1 MSNDAINREIPM
13 PFRER
18 YAELIEIIDEFCD
31 QHLNDEYKEV
41 CGLLAADLCQDGS
54 PILKGKA
61 SSWAAGIIWSIGR
74 ANFLSDMSFEP
85 AMTQQ
90 EFSKAIGVSPATIS
104 AKSRVIWNG
113 LDLMP
118 LDPNYAVA
126 SQADSNPLIWMVEV
140 DGFIMDLRSAPRELQ
155 EAAYEQGLIP
165 YIPAD
170 QVGADQ
176 ESA

>member
-1 MSNDAINREIPM
+1 MSNDTTIRKIPM

-18 YAELIEIIDEFCD
+18 YAELIEIIDEFCAA
-31 QHLNDEYKEV
+31 HLNDEYKEV
-41 CGLLAADLCQDGS
+41 SQRLAADLCQDGS

-61 SSWAAGIIWSIGR
+61 SSWAAGILWSIGR
-74 ANFLSDMSFEP
+74 VNFLSDMSFEP

-113 LDLMP
+113 LQLSP
-118 LDPNYAVA
+118 LDPDYTVA
-126 SQADSNPLIWMVEV
+126 SRLDSNPMVWMAEV
-140 DGFIMDLRSAPRELQ
+140 DGLIMDLSSAPREIQ

-165 YIPAD
+165 YIPD
-170 QVGADQ
+170 DRKCADQ
-176 ESA
+176 EPA

>member
-1 MSNDAINREIPM
+1 MTTDTPLSEISM

-18 YAELIEIIDEFCD
+18 YAELIDIVDEFCNA
-31 QHLNDEYKEV
+31 HLNDEYKEV
-41 CGLLAADLCQDGS
+41 CNLLAADLCQDGS
-54 PILKGKA
+54 PVLKGKA

-74 ANFLSDMSFEP
+74 VNFLSDMSFEP

-104 AKSRVIWNG
+104 AKSRAIWNG
-113 LDLMP
+113 LQLSP
-118 LDPNYAVA
+118 LDPDYTVA
-126 SQADSNPLIWMVEV
+126 SRLDSNPMVWMAEV
-140 DGFIMDLRSAPRELQ
+140 DGFIMDLRSAPREIQ

-170 QVGADQ
+170 QQRADQ